1 MRKIL
6 TALVAAAAIA
16 ASAVATP
23 ATAQSWYGAG
33 WHGGWGWGP
42 GPFIGGLA
50 AGAIIGGA
58 LTAPYYYPYPTGYY
72 GYALGPYPGRACVWQ
87 QVWNGWAWVRGCV

>member
-33 WHGGWGWGP
+33 
-42 GPFIGGLA
+42 
-50 AGAIIGGA
+50 
-58 LTAPYYYPYPTGYY
+58 YYPYPTGYY